1 MATNFLK
8 WKWTSAHVQ
17 TEIVNGEYV
26 TSEATLICAGP
37 PRLEILQAVQED
49 ADVQGIL
56 DVALEQSTAPLQP
69 IGLISNFQMSQSRQV
84 NRLFE
89 IGSVRAYLIP
99 GKMFATF
106 SMGRVKFYGP
116 SLLRMLYSWYPNT
129 ALDFDHGDFEVT
141 LTEEQSR
148 QFGPGG
154 PFPDITYEDAPGFG
168 DSDANTVGIENNVDS
183 IKNNNDFWINLTSV
197 LFRQSTGL
205 ALIFKASNNRT
216 YGACYLEDVMLE
228 GHGFGIDANNV
239 VITEATNGQFDR
251 ARPIR
256 ILSLDPLASAV

>member
-1 MATNFLK
+1 MSTNFLK

-37 PRLEILQAVQED
+37 PRLEILQAVSD
-49 ADVQGIL
+49 AGSTQNIL
-56 DVALEQSTAPLQP
+56 DVALEQSTSPLMP

-116 SLLRMLYSWYPNT
+116 SMLRMLYSWYPDS
-129 ALDFDHGDFEVT
+129 ALDFDHGRFDVA
-141 LTEEQSR
+141 LSDEQSQ

-154 PFPDITYEDAPGFG
+154 SFPAINYEDAPGFG
-168 DSDANTVGIENNVDS
+168 SSDANVVGVEANVDGAE
-183 IKNNNDFWINLTSV
+183 NNNDFWINLTSV
-197 LFRQSTGL
+197 IFRQSTGL

-216 YGACYLEDVMLE
+216 YGATYLEDVMLE

-256 ILSLDPLASAV
+256 MLSVSQSV